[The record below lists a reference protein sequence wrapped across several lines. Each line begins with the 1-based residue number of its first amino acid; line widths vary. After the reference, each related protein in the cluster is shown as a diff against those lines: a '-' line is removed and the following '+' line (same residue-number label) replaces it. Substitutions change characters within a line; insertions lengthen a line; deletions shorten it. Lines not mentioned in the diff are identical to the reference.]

1 MIHYIYTRVRK
12 ACIVLTLL
20 LVSLCTT
27 AARQWDLQ
35 VSANSRFLQYAD
47 GTPFFWLGDTGW
59 LLPQSLQRGEVKGYL
74 STCAKNGFNV
84 VQVQTICG
92 VPCVNAYGQYSNI
105 SRQNPWDFSAID
117 RDDVYSYWNHMDY
130 IIEEA
135 ERNGIY
141 IAMVCIWGGLV
152 EGGAMDTEGAKAYGT
167 FLAQRYKDHPNIIW
181 VIGGDIQGN
190 IKQDVWD
197 TLARTIKSIDKR
209 HLMTFHPRG
218 RHTSAKWW
226 AQAEW
231 IDFHTYQSGHRAYG
245 QRMGNKDYPIPD
257 NTEEDCWM
265 YVDSTWAYKPIKTVL
280 DSEPSYED
288 IAVGLHFPDGPR
300 WKASDVRRYAYW
312 DVFAGACGHTYGHN
326 AIMQM
331 HTPGKAVAYA
341 STSKTWYE
349 AQRDSGYVQMK
360 YLKALMLSLPYFDR
374 VPDQKVIYSSNGTR
388 YDRLIATRGK
398 DYLLVYDYTSRDIN
412 ADLSTVSG
420 KKKDVWWMDCQSGN
434 LTFLGT
440 FTDGRHVFKAQRP
453 ANSTLPVC
461 DGVLIAID
469 STKRYLAKEQ
479 MNILLPVKDD
489 SKKDLTE

>member
-1 MIHYIYTRVRK
+1 
-12 ACIVLTLL
+12 
-20 LVSLCTT
+20 
-27 AARQWDLQ
+27 
-35 VSANSRFLQYAD
+35 
-47 GTPFFWLGDTGW
+47 
-59 LLPQSLQRGEVKGYL
+59 
-74 STCAKNGFNV
+74 
-84 VQVQTICG
+84 
-92 VPCVNAYGQYSNI
+92 
-105 SRQNPWDFSAID
+105 
-117 RDDVYSYWNHMDY
+117 
-130 IIEEA
+130 
-135 ERNGIY
+135 
-141 IAMVCIWGGLV
+141 
-152 EGGAMDTEGAKAYGT
+152 MDTEGAKAYGT

-265 YVDSTWAYKPIKTVL
+265 YVDSTWAYKPIKPVL

-288 IAVGLHFPDGPR
+288 IPVGLHFPDGPR

-453 ANSTLPVC
+453 ANNTLPVC

-479 MNILLPVKDD
+479 RNILLPVKDD